1 MDAGALGGQARA
13 QAGEAA
19 LTKAQTKAQRRKR
32 KGTKRDHEE
41 VMEVVH
47 ATPAKP
53 VEDPR
58 IVVLSARCRQMG
70 KEDTK
75 ANRSILS
82 LQIMGDPSGMAI
94 ACGTRDDTEA
104 AKLWQ
109 LFRRYDGAHD
119 AHHRRIIGRPRFPN
133 VAKLE
138 YLPERFETRE
148 DDQTDTR
155 TPDEKDRDAS
165 NRWHRCSWHLY
176 RMARHEREAIMDG
189 MFLRAPLT
197 KGAKCTT
204 AGIAFVHALRVLQDM
219 DDRD

>member
-1 MDAGALGGQARA
+1 M
-13 QAGEAA
+13 
-19 LTKAQTKAQRRKR
+19 KAVSNAQRRRR
-32 KGTKRDHEE
+32 KMTKRGHEQ
-41 VMEVVH
+41 VREVVY
-47 ATPAKP
+47 AEPAKP

-58 IVVLSARCRQMG
+58 VVVLSARCRRIG
-70 KEDTK
+70 REDTK
-75 ANRSILS
+75 VNRNMMSM
-82 LQIMGDPSGMAI
+82 QIMGDPAGMAI
-94 ACGTRDDTEA
+94 ACGTRDDAEA

-155 TPDEKDRDAS
+155 TPDEKDRDAA

-176 RMARHEREAIMDG
+176 RMMRHEREAIMDA
-189 MFLRAPLT
+189 MFLRSPLT

-204 AGIAFVHALRVLQDM
+204 SGEAFVKALRILLDM
-219 DDRD
+219 DDRG